1 MLTRELIERRLSN
14 FWGYGSFQAPVWF
27 IGMEEGLSPQDKK
40 ELDKRFLAA
49 DGKITIDMRRD
60 MEELTG
66 HMKWF
71 RPPFPIQPAWQ
82 YPIALYLFLKNN
94 AEPSHQEIRE
104 HQSIVLGDMQLK
116 ETTAIELMPLP
127 SAKAD
132 DSEWQYGNHGVPGLR
147 TRQEYIHTYKG
158 ARIQNLKALLIKYHP
173 HLVIFYSATYL
184 YEWECAIEAPL
195 SLVTSQMYF
204 VRTATTAFCAIP
216 QGRARGMS
224 YERIYEYGE
233 LVKRQVDLP
242 TAIGAVE
249 HTVSRSLGSARK
261 WPRQHSTP
269 SLGAQITAS
278 GPTASDTIRLL
289 VSDNP
294 KRGKSRL
301 RFACYHNGMTV
312 AQYIDAVRNRL
323 GNNEA
328 EKCLLDLQW
337 DSDPK
342 RNFIRIERNGTPVA
356 LRRTDSM
363 SYGRTR

>member
-1 MLTRELIERRLSN
+1 MLTRELIERRLNN

-27 IGMEEGLSPQDKK
+27 LGMEEGLSPQDKK

-49 DGKITIDMRRD
+49 DGKLTIDMRRD
-60 MEELTG
+60 MAELTG

-94 AEPSHQEIRE
+94 AEPSQQEIRG
-104 HQSIVLGDMQLK
+104 HQSIVLGDMELK

-132 DSEWQYGNHGVPGLR
+132 DSEWLYGNHGVPGLR
-147 TRQEYIHTYKG
+147 TRQEYMDTYKG
-158 ARIQNLKALLIKYHP
+158 RRIQKLKALLTQYHP
-173 HLVIFYSATYL
+173 QLVIFYSASYR
-184 YEWECAIEAPL
+184 YDWECAIGAPL

-204 VRTATTAFCAIP
+204 LRTATTAFCAIP

-233 LVKRQVDLP
+233 VVKPQVDLP
-242 TAIGAVE
+242 TATAAVE
-249 HTVSRSLGSARK
+249 PTVSRSLASARK
-261 WPRQHSTP
+261 WPWQRSTP
-269 SLGAQITAS
+269 SLAAKITAS
-278 GPTASDTIRLL
+278 GPTPSDTIRLL
-289 VSDNP
+289 VTDNP

-301 RFACYHNGMTV
+301 RYDCYRDGMTV
-312 AQYIDAVRNRL
+312 GGYEETVRKRL
-323 GNNEA
+323 GDLEA
-328 EKCLLDLQW
+328 KKCTGDLQW

-342 RNFIRIERNGTPVA
+342 RNFIRIERNGKPVM
-356 LRRTDSM
+356 LSIVPSRQRT
-363 SYGRTR
+363 